1 MKAMASPNRR
11 KLVAL
16 AGATLAAPGIVR
28 AQAPQKVTFS
38 LPWLANG
45 STAMV
50 QVAKA
55 SGAFKRHGLDVE
67 IFRGFGSLATS
78 QAVAQGKFDFGMA
91 SAGPMILTSARGTP
105 LTALATVNYDTTMGI
120 LVRKDSPVKAVKDL
134 AGKKLGTV
142 ITSAENPFW
151 QAFASASGLDP
162 ASITV
167 VQMDNRI
174 LERALIDGQVD
185 AITVIGSSS
194 IPVLAAQGVQHRFF
208 PFSAGGIAL
217 YSNMLLTRPE
227 TLAGRPGI
235 CEAVTRGLMEGLAF
249 QLKNQEKAI
258 DMLLAEVPEL
268 QAIANVKDSAR
279 LSQGLLL
286 STVVSKETLQ
296 NGLGWTDP
304 AGWRR
309 TVDLTMKHAVPA
321 GTARPAV
328 DEVTQNRFVGT
339 QKLSAAE
346 WELARKELA
355 PFAALLA

>member
-1 MKAMASPNRR
+1 MKAATSLNRR
-11 KLVAL
+11 QVLAV
-16 AGATLAAPGIVR
+16 AGATLAAPGIVQ
-28 AQAPQKVTFS
+28 AQRTQKVTFS

-55 SGAFKRHGLDVE
+55 SGAFKKHGLDVE
-67 IFRGFGSLATS
+67 IFRGFGSLATA
-78 QAVAQGKFDFGMA
+78 QAVAQGRFDFGMA

-142 ITSAENPFW
+142 ITSAEHPFW

-162 ASITV
+162 ATVTV

-194 IPVLAAQGVQHRFF
+194 IPVLAAQGVPHRFF
-208 PFSAGGIAL
+208 PFSGGGIAL
-217 YSNMLLTRPE
+217 YSNMLLAKPE
-227 TLAGRPGI
+227 TLKERPEV
-235 CEAVTRGLMEGLAF
+235 CEAVTRALMAGLAF
-249 QLKNQEKAI
+249 QLRNQDKAI

-286 STVVSKETLQ
+286 STVISKESLQ

-304 AGWRR
+304 SGWRR

-328 DEVTQNRFVGT
+328 DEVAQNRFVGT
-339 QKLSAAE
+339 EKLSAAE
-346 WELARKELA
+346 WEATRKELA
-355 PFAALLA
+355 PYAAMLA